1 MTTRGG
7 ILALST
13 SLVMTER
20 NAAETRGADTAVT
33 R

>member
-1 MTTRGG
+1 MITPGG
-7 ILALST
+7 TPALST
-13 SLVMTER
+13 SRVMTER